1 MQLFVW
7 GKLWPMGKKA
17 EGQEKNS
24 VGSRAPWG
32 SGRVFPGRRGEIWKG
47 QHTLGVAVLWLHEI
61 LTPSSPGG
69 R

>member
-7 GKLWPMGKKA
+7 GELWPRGEKA

-24 VGSRAPWG
+24 VGSHAPWG
-32 SGRVFPGRRGEIWKG
+32 SGRVFLGKG
-47 QHTLGVAVLWLHEI
+47 GDLEGSAHPRGVAVLWLHEI
-61 LTPSSPGG
+61 LTHSTPGC